1 MDILQ
6 FINTYLSGILS
17 VLVSAITAVITL
29 IYVIFTYKQMK
40 ASQKSVEQTSE
51 QMKIN
56 NQPCVVADISQT
68 HGSAC
73 FTESGRRQ
81 LHIELEIENIG
92 DSPALEI
99 YALSHMELQHTKNV
113 TDGSNIV
120 DMDYYPDYLRYV
132 KSNERQTISVRY
144 ETDEINMLVEDLR
157 YRHEKNVQR
166 IHTNPYK
173 HPYHGTVLVVE
184 IYYKNLL
191 GQWFKN
197 TLRQQIS
204 WLVDKNA
211 SPRKTNNL
219 NENTIPPCLLG
230 RETEFTLQL
239 VSPKFSPTGIELVS
253 IKEIQ
258 EKLAPYQ
265 DELSFSAIMSQK

>member
-132 KSNERQTISVRY
+132 KPNERQTISVRY
-144 ETDEINMLVEDLR
+144 ETDEINMLVSILEDIKYKYDVANSKGTKVIANTKSGLDLD
-157 YRHEKNVQR
+157 YLMNYALEKKG
-166 IHTNPYK
+166 I
-173 HPYHGTVLVVE
+173 
-184 IYYKNLL
+184 KN
-191 GQWFKN
+191 
-197 TLRQQIS
+197 
-204 WLVDKNA
+204 
-211 SPRKTNNL
+211 
-219 NENTIPPCLLG
+219 E
-230 RETEFTLQL
+230 
-239 VSPKFSPTGIELVS
+239 
-253 IKEIQ
+253 
-258 EKLAPYQ
+258 
-265 DELSFSAIMSQK
+265 